1 MKFKLFSAFAL
12 IVLSTS
18 LNAVETVRSTPTI
31 DVFSVTALPGIGL
44 TLDKIPSN
52 IQTVKDKE
60 LKKQQSLSIADYM
73 NDNLQGVSVNDTQNN
88 PYQPDITFRGYSVSP
103 ILGGQTGMSVYVDG
117 IRVNEPFGDGVN
129 WDLIP
134 VNAISGITLTPG
146 SNPLYGLNTL
156 GGALSVQTK
165 SGRTHQG
172 LGVEVSSG
180 SWGRKTASAE
190 FGGVSDDGSKDF
202 FISANSFREDGWRN
216 HSPSDVRQLFIKT
229 GWQNE
234 KTNIDLSFTGAN
246 NDMVGNGL
254 IQKDLMGTFGR
265 NVIHTR
271 PDQTQNQLASLNLS
285 GSHWI
290 NKDLMFSANTYH
302 RYSKRATL
310 NGDINDGVD
319 GLDDAACRLAD
330 ADSDEKCSG
339 AVNRSHTKQK
349 STGFNAQLEFNQD
362 FLGKK
367 NQFIAGT
374 FYDVSN
380 IKYNASTVFGVINA
394 TRGVDTFGV
403 KDPGAAVDLNGKTK
417 TWSVFGTDT
426 FSINDQWHLTM
437 SGRLNRINV
446 VNEDILVPNAANP
459 ASLSGDH
466 TFDRLN
472 PALGL
477 NYVPTKNLTLYGSYN
492 EGNRAPTSMELGCAN
507 PARPCKL
514 PNAMAGDPPLKQ
526 VVAKTYELGLRGD
539 ILQNAKWSASAYRS
553 ENHDDIQFLSSNAVN
568 NLGFFSNVG
577 KTRRVGVDLALSG
590 DADKLTWSLG
600 YSYVKATYQSEF
612 ELLNEVN
619 STSFVSA
626 APAGGDVIKVSK
638 GNRLAN
644 IPEHQFKARL
654 QYALNQDWYVGTNI
668 TAFSDRYMRGNENN
682 QHVSSGDSMGNGKI
696 GGYMIVNLDTKYN
709 VGKGLSVFA
718 KAINVFDREYSN
730 GGMMG
735 ESHFGNNGV
744 YAEAQTNAGFVSPG
758 APRAGWIGVRY
769 EFGGADKKD

>member
-1 MKFKLFSAFAL
+1 MKFKLLSAFGLA
-12 IVLSTS
+12 VLSTS
-18 LNAVETVRSTPTI
+18 LIAAETLRSTPAI
-31 DVFSVTALPGIGL
+31 DVFSVTPLPGIGL

-52 IQTVKDKE
+52 IQTVKDKD

-117 IRVNEPFGDGVN
+117 LRVNEPFGDGVN

-146 SNPLYGLNTL
+146 SNPLFGLNTL

-172 LGVEVSSG
+172 IGAEVSLG
-180 SWGRKTASAE
+180 SWGRKTTSAE
-190 FGGVSDDGSKDF
+190 FGGVSEDGSKDF

-216 HSPSDVRQLFIKT
+216 YSPSDVRQLFIKT

-234 KTNIDLSFTGAN
+234 KTKVDLSFTGAN

-254 IQKDLMGTFGR
+254 IQKNLMSAFGR

-271 PDQTQNQLASLNLS
+271 PDQTQNQLASFNLS
-285 GSHWI
+285 ASHWI

-302 RYSKRATL
+302 RHSKRLTL
-310 NGDINDGVD
+310 NGDINDDLVAAD
-319 GLDDAACRLAD
+319 FSDADCRASH
-330 ADSDEKCSG
+330 ADSDEMCSG
-339 AVNRSHTKQK
+339 AVNRSRTKQR
-349 STGFNAQLEFNQD
+349 STGINAQLEFNQD

-380 IKYNASTVFGVINA
+380 IKYDASTVFGVVNA
-394 TRGVDTFGV
+394 TRGIDTFGV
-403 KDPGAAVDLNGKTK
+403 VDGDAAVDLNGKTK
-417 TWSVFGTDT
+417 TLSFFGTDT

-437 SGRLNRINV
+437 SGRFNRINV
-446 VNEDILVPNAANP
+446 VNKDTLVPNP
-459 ASLSGDH
+459 SDIASLSGDH
-466 TFDRLN
+466 TFRRLN

-477 NYVPTKNLTLYGSYN
+477 NYAPTKSLTLYGSYN

-539 ILQNAKWSASAYRS
+539 ILQNTKWSVAAYRS
-553 ENHDDIQFLSSNAVN
+553 ENHDDIQFLSSSAVT
-568 NLGFFSNVG
+568 NLGYFDNVG
-577 KTRRVGVDLALSG
+577 KTRRVGLDLALSG

-600 YSYVKATYQSEF
+600 YSYVKATYQSEL

-619 STSFVSA
+619 SSSYET
-626 APAGGDVIKVSK
+626 PAGADVIKVSK

-644 IPEHQFKARL
+644 IPDHQFKARL
-654 QYALNQDWYVGTNI
+654 QYALNQDWYIGTNI
-668 TAFSDRYMRGNENN
+668 TAFSDRFMRGNENN
-682 QHVSSGDSMGNGKI
+682 KHVSTGDSMGNGKI
-696 GGYMIVNLDTKYN
+696 GGYTIVNLDTRYN

-718 KAINVFDREYSN
+718 KAINIFDREYNS

-744 YAEAQTNAGFVSPG
+744 FTADQTNTGFVSPG
-758 APRAGWIGVRY
+758 APRAGWIGLRY
-769 EFGGADKKD
+769 EFGGAPEAK

>member
-1 MKFKLFSAFAL
+1 MKLKLSAFVAL
-12 IVLSTS
+12 ALTS
-18 LNAVETVRSTPTI
+18 SVSLGAAEKLILLPNI
-31 DVFSVTALPGIGL
+31 DIYSVTPMPGIGL

-52 IQTVKDKE
+52 IQTVKGKD
-60 LKKQQSLSIADYM
+60 LKSQQSLSIADYM

-172 LGVEVSSG
+172 LGAEFSMG

-190 FGGVSDDGSKDF
+190 FGSVSQDGSKDF
-202 FISANSFREDGWRN
+202 FISANSFREDGWRDY
-216 HSPSDVRQLFIKT
+216 SPTDVRQFFMKT

-234 KTNIDLSFTGAN
+234 KTKIDLSFTGAN
-246 NDMVGNGL
+246 NDMIGNGL
-254 IQKDLMGTFGR
+254 IQKDLMRTFGR

-271 PDQTQNQLASLNLS
+271 PDQTQNQLASFNLS
-285 GSHWI
+285 GSHWF
-290 NKDLMFSANTYH
+290 NNNLMLSANAYH
-302 RYSKRATL
+302 RYSKRLTL
-310 NGDINDGVD
+310 NGDINDDVD
-319 GLDDAACRLAD
+319 GFDAIGCANGD
-330 ADSDEKCSG
+330 PDSDEMCSG
-339 AVNRSHTKQK
+339 AINRSQTKQR
-349 STGFNAQLEFNQD
+349 STGINAQLEFNQD
-362 FLGKK
+362 LFGKK
-367 NQFIAGT
+367 NQFIGGT

-380 IKYNASTVFGVINA
+380 IKYGASTVFGLVNS
-394 TRGVDTFGV
+394 TRGIDTYGVVDG
-403 KDPGAAVDLNGKTK
+403 GAAVDLNGKTK
-417 TWSVFGTDT
+417 TWSIFGTDT
-426 FSINDQWHLTM
+426 LSLNDQWHLTM
-437 SGRLNRINV
+437 SGRFNRINV
-446 VNEDILVPNAANP
+446 VNKDILVPDISDP

-466 TFDRLN
+466 TFNRFN

-477 NYVPTKNLTLYGSYN
+477 NYAPTKSLTIYGSYN

-507 PARPCKL
+507 PQQPCKL

-539 ILQNAKWSASAYRS
+539 ILQNAKWSVSAYRS

-568 NLGFFSNVG
+568 NQGYFSNVG
-577 KTRRVGVDLALSG
+577 KTRRVGLDLALSG

-619 STSFVSA
+619 SSSYTTPSGA
-626 APAGGDVIKVSK
+626 DVIRVSK

-654 QYALNQDWYVGTNI
+654 QYALNQDWYIGTNI
-668 TAFSDRYMRGNENN
+668 TAFSDRFMRGNENN
-682 QHVSSGDSMGNGKI
+682 QHVDAGDSMGNGKI
-696 GGYMIVNLDTKYN
+696 AGYTIVNIDSRYN
-709 VGKGLSVFA
+709 IGKGLSVFA
-718 KAINVFDREYSN
+718 KAINIFDKEYNN

-735 ESHFGNNGV
+735 ESHFGTNGV
-744 YAEAQTNAGFVSPG
+744 YSETQSNAGFVSPG

-769 EFGGADKKD
+769 EFGGAPEAK